1 MTHQTHADRPITT
14 GSIAVA
20 SIPVM
25 MISAGITALMAAKAY
40 QIIRLANAHGTVME
54 KEKHL
59 ND

>member
-1 MTHQTHADRPITT
+1 MTHKTHTSRSITT

-40 QIIRLANAHGTVME
+40 QIIRLANAYGTMLE

>member
-1 MTHQTHADRPITT
+1 MTHQTHADRSITT
-14 GSIAVA
+14 ESIAVA

-25 MISAGITALMAAKAY
+25 ILATGLTALMAAKAY
-40 QIIRLANAHGTVME
+40 QIIRLANAYGTVME